1 MLVCC
6 AAASIRTLNIL
17 FWPISDVVQGVSM
30 HNQQALPEL
39 LHVVAVC
46 ALDDSVRVHVHVFVC
61 ACVSLSL
68 IYSLHWISYA
78 VVLIVLSCC

>member
-17 FWPISDVVQGVSM
+17 FWTISNVVQGVSM
-30 HNQQALPEL
+30 HNQQSLPEL

-46 ALDDSVRVHVHVFVC
+46 ALDDSVRVHVHVHVFVC
-61 ACVSLSL
+61 VCVCLSLSYIL
-68 IYSLHWISYA
+68 YIGFRML
-78 VVLIVLSCC
+78 